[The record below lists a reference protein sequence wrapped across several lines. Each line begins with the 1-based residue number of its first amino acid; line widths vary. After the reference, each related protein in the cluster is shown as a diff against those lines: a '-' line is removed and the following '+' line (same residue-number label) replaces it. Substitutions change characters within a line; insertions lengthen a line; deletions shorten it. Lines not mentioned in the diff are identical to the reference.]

1 MAGNESLRRSTA
13 KKVITYD
20 NIVFDSK
27 DEMLYYQYLLDLQ
40 SKGMIKGF
48 ERQVRI
54 ELIPALT
61 TFDGSKQRPIC
72 YVADFYVQYV
82 SGYQV
87 YVEVKGFAN
96 VLDLIKRKLYN
107 YWSSKQE
114 KPIPLQW
121 MAYSKKYGDAS
132 GFIEYDNLQ
141 KLRKDAKKNG

>member
-1 MAGNESLRRSTA
+1 MRRSTA
-13 KKVITYD
+13 KKVIEY
-20 NIVFDSK
+20 NSIIFDSK

-61 TFDGSKQRPIC
+61 TFEGNKQRPIC
-72 YVADFYVQYV
+72 YVADFLVHV
-82 SGYQV
+82 TAGYSV
-87 YVEVKGFAN
+87 YVEIKGFAN

-114 KPIPLQW
+114 KPIPLIW
-121 MAYSKKYGDAS
+121 MSYSKKYGDAS
-132 GFIEYDNLQ
+132 GFISYENLQ

>member
-1 MAGNESLRRSTA
+1 MRRSTA
-13 KKVITYD
+13 KKVIEY
-20 NIVFDSK
+20 NSIIFDSK

-54 ELIPALT
+54 ELIPPIT
-61 TFDGSKQRPIC
+61 TFEGNKQRPIC
-72 YVADFYVQYV
+72 YVADFLVHV
-82 SGYQV
+82 TAGYSV
-87 YVEVKGFAN
+87 YVEIKGFAN

-114 KPIPLQW
+114 KQIPLQW
-121 MAYSKKYGDAS
+121 LAYSKKYGDAS
-132 GFIEYDNLQ
+132 GFISYENLH

>member
-1 MAGNESLRRSTA
+1 MRRSTA

-27 DEMLYYQYLLDLQ
+27 DEMLYYQYLLELQ
-40 SKGMIKGF
+40 SKEHIKGF

-61 TFDGSKQRPIC
+61 TFEGNKQRPIC
-72 YVADFYVQYV
+72 YVADFLVHV
-82 SGYQV
+82 TAGYSV
-87 YVEVKGFAN
+87 YVEIKGFAN
-96 VLDLIKRKLYN
+96 VLDLVKRKLYN

-114 KPIPLQW
+114 KPIPLIW

-132 GFIEYDNLQ
+132 GFISYENLH

>member
-1 MAGNESLRRSTA
+1 MRRSTA
-13 KKVITYD
+13 KKVIEY
-20 NIVFDSK
+20 NSIIFDSK
-27 DEMLYYQYLLDLQ
+27 DEMLYYQYLIDLQ

-61 TFDGSKQRPIC
+61 TFEGNKQRPIC
-72 YVADFYVQYV
+72 YVADFLVHV
-82 SGYQV
+82 TAGYSV
-87 YVEVKGFAN
+87 YVEIKGFAN

-114 KPIPLQW
+114 KPIPLIW
-121 MAYSKKYGDAS
+121 MSYSKKYGDAS
-132 GFIEYDNLQ
+132 GFISYENLQ